1 VLGVA
6 AAAAVSSAAI
16 ATPCVQAPPTRHLPT
31 GVACALNDKAAY
43 GAVDTPLHPAET
55 SFSTI
60 APPAAA
66 DIPGPT
72 DPTFDVSQAFTES
85 SFGSDD
91 PVGAETFSAEHIKI
105 TNLQAT
111 MTANTYVAGVET
123 FAPAAQNGATE
134 DLKMYGPDYLST
146 KWLPAQR
153 HRARRVGVGLVTTP
167 SHAEKKSD
175 AAAKEKNARQSVP

>member
-1 VLGVA
+1 M
-6 AAAAVSSAAI
+6 
-16 ATPCVQAPPTRHLPT
+16 
-31 GVACALNDKAAY
+31 DM
-43 GAVDTPLHPAET
+43 PLHPAET
-55 SFSTI
+55 SFATI
-60 APPAAA
+60 APPVAA
-66 DIPGPT
+66 DIVGST
-72 DPTFDVSQAFTES
+72 DPTFDVSEAFIEG

-91 PVGAETFSAEHIKI
+91 LAAAETFSAGHIKI

-123 FAPAAQNGATE
+123 FAPAAQNGANA

-146 KWLPAQR
+146 KWLPPQR

-175 AAAKEKNARQSVP
+175 AAAKEKNARQSLP